1 MCAERTTSKVRSA
14 GRLLATLALALT
26 ASACTPLD
34 DLMAVVFGRSMR
46 DQPSFDPYENTR
58 PPADGSVPFASGNL
72 PAGPFAVSV
81 GQPTPTEYDLP
92 SFAQGDLLTVAAA
105 LQNPVP
111 ASEQSIARGRLMFGV
126 YCAVCH
132 GPNGLSAEA
141 PIIEKHGLMVAF
153 NLAMGAATTY
163 TDGYIYGMIRVG
175 RGLMPAY
182 GHQVPHFDR
191 WHIVNY
197 VRQLQQGAGGAPGAG
212 APAAPGAGPGEN

>member
-1 MCAERTTSKVRSA
+1 M
-14 GRLLATLALALT
+14 ATFALALT
-26 ASACTPLD
+26 ASSCTPLD
-34 DLMAVVFGRSMR
+34 NLMAVVFGRNMR

-58 PPADGSVPFASGNL
+58 MPAEGSIPFASGNL
-72 PAGPFAVSV
+72 QASPYAVSV
-81 GQPTPTEYDLP
+81 GQPLPLEYDLP
-92 SFAQGDLLTVAAA
+92 SFTQGELLTVAAA
-105 LQNPVP
+105 LPNPVP
-111 ASEQSIARGRLMFGV
+111 ATEPSIARGRMMFGI

-132 GPNGLSAEA
+132 GPNGLSAES

-175 RGLMPAY
+175 RGLMPQY

-197 VRQLQQGAGGAPGAG
+197 VRQLQREAEGAPAA
-212 APAAPGAGPGEN
+212 APAAPGAGPGGN

>member
-1 MCAERTTSKVRSA
+1 MRGGQLVLT
-14 GRLLATLALALT
+14 LLLALT

-46 DQPSFDPYENTR
+46 NQPSFDPYENTR
-58 PPADGSVPFASGNL
+58 MPAEGSVPFASGNL
-72 PAGPFAVSV
+72 QPQPFAVSV
-81 GQPTPTEYDLP
+81 GQPIPTEYDLP
-92 SFAQGDLLTVAAA
+92 SFTQADLLTVAAA

-111 ASEQSIARGRLMFGV
+111 ATEQSIARGRLMFGV

-175 RGLMPAY
+175 RGLMPQY

-197 VRQLQQGAGGAPGAG
+197 VRQLQREAGGAPPGAPA
-212 APAAPGAGPGEN
+212 APAAPGAGPGGN